1 MKRTLPAILTAVTLS
16 TAGVLSSCVDQS
28 PTGSNNPPPQTWIDP
43 VTPSE
48 PPPPEPASW
57 IVTFNDQTQ
66 DPVDEATRIISETGG
81 SLIATYRHAI
91 NGFVAE
97 IPDDAIGALR
107 SRPNVASVER
117 DGVVSAIAFDMVTES
132 AGAWGLDR
140 IDQRDLG
147 LSGTY
152 SFNTDGSGV
161 TVYVV
166 DSGIRETHSEFQ
178 IPGGGSR
185 AWRGPE
191 TDFVTT
197 DPQGGYDCQGHG
209 THVSGTVGGNTYGVA
224 KNVELVGV
232 RVLGCDGHGYYSWM
246 IAAIDW
252 ITARHE
258 AGLGPSVVNM
268 SLGGSVSSSLNNAI
282 AQSSAKGVVYAVA
295 AGNSGTNACNY
306 SPASAPEALTVAAST
321 SSDSRASFSNYGL
334 CTDVFAPGTGI
345 RSSTHGT
352 DTSTGSWSGTS
363 MATPH
368 VAGVAALFLGETP
381 WASAGE
387 VVDAITTAAT
397 PGKISGANTS
407 PNLLLYSFPDAPA
420 PPSGADVRVSLSES
434 ADPIRQDGQVVYTTR
449 VTNVGP
455 ESAAESRF
463 EQTLP
468 TSASVIAVNA
478 SQGTC
483 SPASGRVDCD
493 LSALPSGASVTVE
506 VTVAPSESGSL
517 NTQVAGSSATEDPD
531 PSNNAAS
538 ASTRVEAPPSP
549 VAVAGVDAVSMT
561 PSGKF
566 QIGSVDVALDAT
578 RGGVTVTGTWY
589 KDGESS
595 PFQTAQAISNSNG
608 VASMSTGKL
617 RNVSYLNFCV
627 TGLSGSDVLD
637 GTSYPV
643 CDPDYGS
650 APPDP
655 GTQDPPTTAA
665 PSSLT
670 AVYATRGGG
679 RVELQW
685 RPGGGGDVDVY
696 RGLSEG
702 SLDKVVTTSD
712 NGRYNDR
719 NGTRMSYYQVC
730 VSGSTSACSEVVPV
744 Q

>member
-1 MKRTLPAILTAVTLS
+1 MKRTTLAVLTAVTLS
-16 TAGVLSSCVDQS
+16 TAGVLSSCADRS

-43 VTPSE
+43 VAPSE

-91 NGFVAE
+91 SGFVAE
-97 IPDDAIGALR
+97 IPDAAIADLR
-107 SRPNVASVER
+107 SRPNVASVEP

-152 SFNTDGSGV
+152 NFNTDGSGV

-197 DPQGGYDCQGHG
+197 DPQEGYDCQGHG
-209 THVSGTVGGNTYGVA
+209 THVSGTIGGNTYGVA

-232 RVLGCDGHGYYSWM
+232 RVLGCDGYGYYSWM

-252 ITARHE
+252 ITARHQ

-268 SLGGSVSSSLNNAI
+268 SIGGSVSSSLNNAI
-282 AQSSAKGVVYAVA
+282 AQSSSKGVVYAVA
-295 AGNSGTNACNY
+295 AGNSGANACNY

-321 SSDSRASFSNYGL
+321 STDGRASFSNYGV

-345 RSSTHGT
+345 KSSTHNT

-368 VAGVAALFLGETP
+368 VAGVAALFLGETR
-381 WASAGE
+381 WASSEE

-420 PPSGADVRVSLSES
+420 PPSGADVRVSVSES

-449 VTNVGP
+449 LTNIGP
-455 ESAAESRF
+455 ESAAASRL
-463 EQTLP
+463 EQLLP
-468 TSASVIAVNA
+468 TSASIIGVNA
-478 SQGTC
+478 SQGSC

-493 LSALPSGASVTVE
+493 LALVPSGASVTVE

-517 NTQVAGSSATEDPD
+517 NTQVVGSSATADPD

-549 VAVAGVDAVSMT
+549 IAVSGVDAVSIS

-566 QIGSVDVALDAT
+566 QIGAVDVALEPA
-578 RGGVTVTGTWY
+578 RGGVTVFGAWY
-589 KDGESS
+589 RDGESS
-595 PFQTAQAISNSNG
+595 PFQTAQAISSSDG
-608 VASMSTGKL
+608 VATMSTGKL

-627 TGLSGSDVLD
+627 TRLSGSSVEDV
-637 GTSYPV
+637 TSYPI
-643 CDPDYGS
+643 CDPDFGS
-650 APPDP
+650 TPDP
-655 GTQDPPTTAA
+655 GTQDPPTASA

-670 AVYATRGGG
+670 AVYSSRGGG

-685 RPGGGGDVDVY
+685 RPGGGSDVDVY

-702 SLDKVVTTSD
+702 SLNKIVSTSD

-719 NGTRMSYYQVC
+719 DGTEMAYYQVC